1 MQQHMVERFE
11 AKMDG
16 SGKRI
21 ALVASRFNE
30 LITGRLLD
38 GALEALQRHGVAT
51 GDLAV
56 AWVPGAFEI
65 PLVARRLATSG
76 KYHGIVC
83 LGALIRGATA
93 HFDYIS
99 SQVSRGIATIAE
111 DTGIPT
117 SFGVLTCD
125 TQDQALERAGGK
137 AGNKGVEAALACLE
151 AIQLLEDIDKK
162 LSS

>member
-1 MQQHMVERFE
+1 MVDRFE
-11 AKMDG
+11 ANIDG
-16 SGKRI
+16 RGKRI

-30 LITGRLLD
+30 LVTRSLLD
-38 GALEALQRHGVAT
+38 GALDALQRHGVS
-51 GDLAV
+51 GSDLAV

-76 KYHGIVC
+76 QYDGVVC
-83 LGALIRGATA
+83 LGALIRGATP
-93 HFDYIS
+93 HFEYIS

-111 DTGIPT
+111 DTGIPA

-125 TQDQALERAGGK
+125 TQEQALERAGSK

-151 AIQLLEDIDKK
+151 AIKLLEEIDKK
-162 LSS
+162 LS

>member
-1 MQQHMVERFE
+1 MVERFE

-16 SGKRI
+16 SGKRF
-21 ALVASRFNE
+21 ALVVSRFNE
-30 LITGRLLD
+30 LVTGKLLA
-38 GALEALQRHGVAT
+38 GAQDALLRHGVKSEH
-51 GDLAV
+51 LAV

-65 PLVARRLATSG
+65 PLVARRFAESR
-76 KYHGIVC
+76 KYDGVVC
-83 LGALIRGATA
+83 LGALIRGSTP

-99 SQVSRGIATIAE
+99 SQVARGTGDIAC

-125 TQDQALERAGGK
+125 TLDQALERAGSK

-151 AIQLLEDIDKK
+151 AVKLLELIDAAHAE
-162 LSS
+162 